1 MNTFE
6 KIIYFLSY
14 KTEKPAPYGSFHL
27 FSTLILIF
35 LTFIMCYKFRNSSDT
50 TMRLISFI
58 FWFIVLVLEIYK
70 QIVYS
75 FNYDG
80 EKVYWKYKFYA
91 FPFQLCSTELYVLPF
106 IFLLKN
112 GKFRDSLMAYMSTF
126 SLLGGLA
133 VYISPQ
139 SVLTSYLGVSI
150 QTMVH
155 HGLQILLGV
164 YFFVYNR
171 KNINFKYFLSSIW
184 VFISF
189 VAMAIIMNEIAY
201 YIISTNGFN
210 ERFNMFYISPH
221 FPDSI
226 DFLSPITHA
235 VNPVIFILGYV
246 CVLSLGSFICF
257 YIMVLVYKLILK
269 IKK

>member
-6 KIIYFLSY
+6 KIIYLLSY

-27 FSTLILIF
+27 IFSLILVL
-35 LTFIMCYKFRNSSDT
+35 LTLLICFKYRNSSDT

-150 QTMVH
+150 QTMIH
-155 HGLQILLGV
+155 HGSQILLGV

-171 KNINFKYFLSSIW
+171 KKATFRYFLSSIW
-184 VFISF
+184 VFLVF
-189 VAMAIIMNEIAY
+189 VVTAIILNEIGY
-201 YIISTNGFN
+201 LVISINHLEN
-210 ERFNMFYISPH
+210 QRFNMFYMSPYY
-221 FPDSI
+221 PDSI
-226 DFLSPITHA
+226 EILKPFTHA
-235 VNPVIFILGYV
+235 LHPVIFIIGYSSA
-246 CVLSLGSFICF
+246 LILGSFIC
-257 YIMVLVYKLILK
+257 YIIMKGICELIF
-269 IKK
+269 KK